1 MIGSAAE
8 YGVQSNY
15 IESCVE
21 KPQSMYGLTKLMQH
35 SLFQYYTNALQIKA
49 NYIRLFNVVSS
60 NLTDKLF
67 IGTFTKQVR
76 LCLKGKTRKIELGNL
91 NSSRD
96 YLLID
101 DVYDGFMKIVE
112 KGNNG
117 EVYNVGMGKAILLRE
132 FVQKVLLS
140 LDLRVKLIT
149 KKLNSVGNIEN
160 EVVAD
165 ISKIKR
171 IGWSPKFT
179 YEMLIEE
186 YCKRLK
192 RELFNERKF
201 EVHLG

>member
-35 SLFQYYTNALQIKA
+35 SLFQYYVNAFRVKA